1 MSESLAETHLQRL
14 RAAESLF
21 MSGRFAAAGKG
32 FSELA
37 EDTADDYRV
46 LHRLGEISLLEN
58 RLDDA
63 IRLLQRAEDIGGGVE
78 PLLAEAYYR
87 ARRFPEAAVCYAHL
101 GEQGMARH
109 LAAFQ
114 QREPYR
120 LHAGPAVA
128 TLEFLTREPLPLVRV
143 LVNGVEEA
151 LFVFDTGTWDTVL
164 DVALARRIG
173 LPRGWQGHV
182 SCADGRL
189 ARVEYSRLSCL
200 SLGGMELEDIPVQVM
215 DLGTSLAG
223 FFEPHGVD
231 GVLGLG
237 VLSRFGVELDMPGG
251 QLRLFRAGQQIDAT
265 IPCWLG
271 SGRQLLAWGEINA
284 QPNLWFLDTG
294 MTGFDC
300 LLPGST
306 AAAAHLGCDRGNAAV
321 GYGGGG
327 QVALA
332 TAHVDALQLDDL
344 HKTPARAVISPAFPL
359 ERRYGFRIGG
369 LLAMEFLKQAVLAL
383 DLSAMRLAVRTAETM

>member
-1 MSESLAETHLQRL
+1 MSESNSGTPIEQL
-14 RAAESLF
+14 RAAEGLYMAGQFSAA
-21 MSGRFAAAGKG
+21 GERFAK
-32 FSELA
+32 LA
-37 EDTADDYRV
+37 ETTKDDYRV
-46 LHRLGEISLLEN
+46 LHRLGELSLLEN

-63 IRLLQRAEDIGGGVE
+63 IHWLRRAETVGGGDE
-78 PLLAEAYYR
+78 PMLAEAYYR
-87 ARRFPEAAVCYAHL
+87 ARRYPEAAECYALLGQTSMAQHL
-101 GEQGMARH
+101 G
-109 LAAFQ
+109 AFK

-120 LHAGPAVA
+120 LHAGPSISI
-128 TLEFLTREPLPLVRV
+128 LEFLTREPLPLVRV

-164 DVALARRIG
+164 DVALAKRIG
-173 LPRGWQGHV
+173 LPRGWQGCV
-182 SCADGRL
+182 SCADGRD

-200 SLGGMELEDIPVQVM
+200 TLGEMELADLPVQVM
-215 DLGTSLAG
+215 DLGSAMAG

-237 VLSRFGVELDMPGG
+237 VLSRFGVELDMPAG
-251 QLRLFRAGQQIDAT
+251 QLRLYRSTEAIDASM
-265 IPCWLG
+265 PCWLG
-271 SGRQLLAWGEINA
+271 TGRQLLAWGEINQ

-300 LLPGST
+300 LLPGTT
-306 AAAAHLGCDRGNAAV
+306 AAVAQLARDDQNAV

-332 TAHVDALQLDDL
+332 TAHVDALLLDDL
-344 HKTPARAVISPAFPL
+344 HKSPARAVISPAFAL

-369 LLAMEFLKQAVLAL
+369 LLALDFLKQAVLAL
-383 DLSAMRLAVRTAETM
+383 DLSAMRLAVRTTGLV

>member
-1 MSESLAETHLQRL
+1 MSESSSASPADQL
-14 RAAESLF
+14 RAAENLF
-21 MSGRFAAAGKG
+21 MAGQFCAAGGCFAGIAASTK
-32 FSELA
+32 
-37 EDTADDYRV
+37 DDYRV
-46 LHRLGEISLLEN
+46 MHRLGELGLLEN

-63 IRLLQRAEDIGGGVE
+63 IHWLGRAAKVGGGAE

-87 ARRFPEAAVCYAHL
+87 ARRYPEAAQCYAQL
-101 GEQGMARH
+101 GQTAMAQH
-109 LAAFQ
+109 LAAFKQ
-114 QREPYR
+114 HEPYR
-120 LHAGPAVA
+120 LHAGPSISI
-128 TLEFLTREPLPLVRV
+128 LEFLTREPLPLVRV

-164 DVALARRIG
+164 DVALAQRIG

-182 SCADGRL
+182 SCADGRD

-200 SLGGMELEDIPVQVM
+200 TLGEMELADLPVQVM
-215 DLGTSLAG
+215 DLGNAMAG

-237 VLSRFGVELDMPGG
+237 VLSRFGVELDMPAG
-251 QLRLFRAGQQIDAT
+251 QLRLYRDAAEVT
-265 IPCWLG
+265 ASTPCWLG
-271 SGRQLLAWGEINA
+271 TGRQLLAWGEINQ
-284 QPNLWFLDTG
+284 QPNLWFVDTG

-300 LLPGST
+300 LLPGTT
-306 AAAAHLGCDRGNAAV
+306 AAVAQLTRDNQHAI

-332 TAHVDALQLDDL
+332 TARVDTLLLDDL
-344 HKTPARAVISPAFPL
+344 HKTPARAVISPAFAL

-383 DLSAMRLAVRTAETM
+383 DLSSMRLAVRTASLA